1 MFWILQ
7 HDIILKCL
15 ILLVSHRRS
24 KILKLQ
30 RCSSLAGITQHCG
43 ELYKR
48 CKAESNNLDVPPE
61 DRSHWA
67 LTEPWRHLIRHL
79 SCSLQTISWARL
91 ESILGRSL
99 PTQTDRRTLKYDGW
113 REREHK
119 PLSTERDSIYTY
131 NISSQRRLVGGAET
145 EHFREPTQTDVGHRR
160 RHFHSRIRMSAL
172 PVELARRFPRA
183 RAFPNVRRHKNVT
196 PIHRVYVRSECS
208 ASKSAVTVKAN
219 LDAFT
224 EGCRTAFKPYVL
236 ADCTNLMSFMGGME
250 CT

>member
-1 MFWILQ
+1 MS
-7 HDIILKCL
+7 HKRNTILKP
-15 ILLVSHRRS
+15 
-24 KILKLQ
+24 Q
-30 RCSSLAGITQHCG
+30 RCSSLAGITPHRG

-131 NISSQRRLVGGAET
+131 NISSERRLVGGAET
-145 EHFREPTQTDVGHRR
+145 EHFRETNADRCRAPAAPFSLPDQNVSAAGRVSATV
-160 RHFHSRIRMSAL
+160 SRSQS
-172 PVELARRFPRA
+172 F
-183 RAFPNVRRHKNVT
+183 
-196 PIHRVYVRSECS
+196 SQ
-208 ASKSAVTVKAN
+208 
-219 LDAFT
+219 
-224 EGCRTAFKPYVL
+224 
-236 ADCTNLMSFMGGME
+236 CT
-250 CT
+250 